1 MDSGWSCY
9 PMGDVDQNEGER
21 VKAVAVTGTGSSP
34 QLTPTLGKLSA
45 TRRQLIPSSGPEVLG
60 VCKVA

>member
-1 MDSGWSCY
+1 MWTG
-9 PMGDVDQNEGER
+9 MKVNESR
-21 VKAVAVTGTGSSP
+21 QLQLLVQVRYLSSP
-34 QLTPTLGKLSA
+34 QLTRTLGKLSA